1 MGKNPYQY
9 SNSKISTFEQCK
21 LKYEFRYIKQKESV
35 FDTVEA
41 FMGSR
46 VHESLEKLYKDLQM
60 TILLTPEE
68 LLSFYN
74 GIWEKNW
81 NDNVHIV
88 KQEYTQDDYRQK
100 GEQCLKD
107 FYKRYA
113 PFNQDKTVGLEKT
126 FRFNLN
132 EKYTVFGIIDRIAK
146 TDDGTFAIHD
156 YKTSN
161 TLPTQEQI
169 DADRQLSIYRLGV
182 KSLWPDVKE
191 IKLVYHYLTFNEELS
206 PSRCKTLKEEQ
217 GLKEELLELIRQIE
231 STEEFPA
238 ESSVLCDW
246 CEYQMYCPK
255 RKHFFLKIDS
265 FPGDLFQQEQED
277 NGVQLVNEYANLYL
291 KKEMIEQNIEEIKNR
306 IVQYAK
312 KENLEAINGSNYK
325 IYVKSKIEESFPR
338 KDDPGRKELEEFL
351 KESAKWED
359 VSILWISFLNERLKS
374 GGWSPEL
381 IDKIKSFQI
390 EKENS
395 WVSKPYKRK
404 KF

>member
-1 MGKNPYQY
+1 M
-9 SNSKISTFEQCK
+9 
-21 LKYEFRYIKQKESV
+21 KYEFRYIKQKESV

-60 TILLTPEE
+60 SILLTLEE

-81 NDNVHIV
+81 NDDVHII
-88 KQEYTQDDYRQK
+88 KQEYTQDDYRRK

-107 FYKRYA
+107 FYKRYT
-113 PFNQDKTVGLEKT
+113 PFNQDRTVGLEKS
-126 FRFNLN
+126 FRFDLN
-132 EKYTVFGIIDRIAK
+132 DKYTIFGIIDRIAK
-146 TDDGTFAIHD
+146 TDDGTFVIHD

-206 PSRCKTLKEEQ
+206 LSRCKTQEDDKE
-217 GLKEELLELIRQIE
+217 LKEELLELIKGIE
-231 STEEFPA
+231 ATEEFPA
-238 ESSVLCDW
+238 ESSVLCGW

-255 RKHFFLKIDS
+255 RKHLFKIDS
-265 FPGDLFQQEQED
+265 FPEDLFQQEQED
-277 NGVQLVNEYANLYL
+277 DGVRLVNEYANLYL
-291 KKEMIEQNIEEIKNR
+291 KKEIIEQNIEEIKER
-306 IVQYAK
+306 IIQYAK

-338 KDDPGRKELEEFL
+338 KDDPERKELEEFL
-351 KESAKWED
+351 KESGKWEE
-359 VSILWISFLNERLKS
+359 VSILWISSIIEQLKS
-374 GGWSPEL
+374 GKWNPQF
-381 IDKIKSFQI
+381 INKVKSFQI
-390 EKENS
+390 GKENN

-404 KF
+404 KY